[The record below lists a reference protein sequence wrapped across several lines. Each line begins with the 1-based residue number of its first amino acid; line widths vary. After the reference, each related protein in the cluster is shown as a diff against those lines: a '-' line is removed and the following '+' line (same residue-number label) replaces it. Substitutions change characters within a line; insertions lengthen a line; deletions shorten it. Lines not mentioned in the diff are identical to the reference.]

1 MKVDTIVK
9 TIIARFK
16 TRAVFGKKKYGTDLD
31 RTDLNLSD
39 WLQHLQD
46 ELHDAYLYSEKL
58 KQDIQKKDRLLEL
71 FFKFQEEQKEIL
83 ESMALDGYF
92 VDDEKAAF
100 KEFKKLYTEV
110 YVIEK

>member
-1 MKVDTIVK
+1 MKIDSIVK
-9 TIIARFK
+9 TVIARFK

-58 KQDIQKKDRLLEL
+58 KQDLQKKDRLLEL
-71 FFKFQEEQKEIL
+71 FFKFQEEQKDIL

-92 VDDEKAAF
+92 VDEAKSAS
-100 KEFKKLYTEV
+100 KEFRNLYTEL
-110 YVIEK
+110 IGEK